1 MEMYPMIR
9 RSIGSVFVIL
19 IFNIQLFAEETPKQT
34 ILFLGTSLTVGYG
47 LEKVQAF
54 PELIQQKINTRN
66 WPFVVVNAG
75 ISGDTSSSGLR
86 RIDWLLKRPIDI
98 LILELGAND
107 ALRGVPLDITRQNLQ
122 KIIDKMREKYPHVHI
137 VIAGMEA
144 PPNMGNDYAA
154 EFRSIFKDLSQK
166 NQTAFIPFLLEN
178 VAGHPNLN
186 QPDRIHPTA
195 EGHEMVAENVWK
207 ILKPVL
213 ENILDQTTQLKN

>member
-1 MEMYPMIR
+1 MIL

-19 IFNIQLFAEETPKQT
+19 IFNIHLFAEETPKQT
-34 ILFLGTSLTVGYG
+34 ILFLGNSLTAGYG

-54 PELIQQKINTRN
+54 PEQIQKKINTRN

-75 ISGDTSSSGLR
+75 ISGDTSAGGLR
-86 RIDWLLKRPIDI
+86 RIDWILKRPIDI
-98 LILELGAND
+98 LVLELGAND

-122 KIIDKMREKYPHVHI
+122 KIIDKMREKYPNVHI

-144 PPNMGNDYAA
+144 PPNMGNDYTAK
-154 EFRSIFKDLSQK
+154 FRSIFQDLAQR
-166 NQTAFIPFLLEN
+166 NRTALIPFLLEN

-195 EGHEMVAENVWK
+195 EGHKMVAENVWL

-213 ENILDQTTQLKN
+213 ESILEKTFKKNKK

>member
-1 MEMYPMIR
+1 MIR

-19 IFNIQLFAEETPKQT
+19 IFNIHLFAEETPKQT

-154 EFRSIFKDLSQK
+154 EFRSIFKDLATK

-178 VAGHPNLN
+178 VAGYPNLN

-195 EGHEMVAENVWK
+195 EGHEIVAENVWK

-213 ENILDQTTQLKN
+213 ENILDQTTRGK